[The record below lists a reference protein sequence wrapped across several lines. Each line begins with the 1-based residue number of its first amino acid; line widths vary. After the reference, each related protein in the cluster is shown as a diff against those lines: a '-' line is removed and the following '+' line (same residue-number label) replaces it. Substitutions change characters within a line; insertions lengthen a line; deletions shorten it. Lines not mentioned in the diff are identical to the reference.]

1 MVRWMILDLGQVYSI
16 HVLEHRLH
24 IAMDYLL
31 GSLVSGH
38 GWHKVKQI
46 RLGADPVY
54 SS

>member
-46 RLGADPVY
+46 RLGVDPVY